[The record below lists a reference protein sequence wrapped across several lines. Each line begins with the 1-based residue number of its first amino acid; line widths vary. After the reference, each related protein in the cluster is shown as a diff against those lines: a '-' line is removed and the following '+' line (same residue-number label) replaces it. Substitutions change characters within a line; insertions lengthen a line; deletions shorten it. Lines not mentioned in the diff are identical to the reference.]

1 MASSS
6 QRVYT
11 SCSLFLSLS
20 QDSIQFFFDLAAR
33 HRMRQPF
40 CLSFVATILSDVFV
54 SGFWQPRGDLGE
66 LYREY
71 YMCAKTKHLCLKTV
85 RNIGMR
91 KPYTNIC
98 TSYVVSVSNAP
109 RVAFDCLCFTYIT
122 VHVKLTLIY
131 YKFTWMY
138 CKSVYVNTCS
148 TIF

>member
-20 QDSIQFFFDLAAR
+20 LRIQFNFSLISRLDTEWGSL
-33 HRMRQPF
+33 

-109 RVAFDCLCFTYIT
+109 RVAFDCLCFTYTT
-122 VHVKLTLIY
+122 VHVKLTLTY

-148 TIF
+148 TIS

>member
-20 QDSIQFFFDLAAR
+20 LRIQFNFSLISRLDSL
-33 HRMRQPF
+33 

-122 VHVKLTLIY
+122 VHVKLTLTY

-148 TIF
+148 TIS

>member
-20 QDSIQFFFDLAAR
+20 LRIQFNFSLISRLDSL
-33 HRMRQPF
+33 

-71 YMCAKTKHLCLKTV
+71 NMCAKTKHLCLKTV
-85 RNIGMR
+85 RKYRNAKTLYKHM
-91 KPYTNIC
+91 
-98 TSYVVSVSNAP
+98 YVVRRISLERASCCV
-109 RVAFDCLCFTYIT
+109 RLFMLY
-122 VHVKLTLIY
+122 VHNSTCQIDINILQ
-131 YKFTWMY
+131 
-138 CKSVYVNTCS
+138 VYMDVL
-148 TIF
+148 

>member
-33 HRMRQPF
+33 HRMRQPLPIVRGYYIERCF
-40 CLSFVATILSDVFV
+40 RVRFLTTKRWSWRTVQRVLHVCKDEASVFENC
-54 SGFWQPRGDLGE
+54 QK
-66 LYREY
+66 YRN
-71 YMCAKTKHLCLKTV
+71 AKTLYKH
-85 RNIGMR
+85 M
-91 KPYTNIC
+91 
-98 TSYVVSVSNAP
+98 YVVSVSNAP
-109 RVAFDCLCFTYIT
+109 RVAFDCLCFTYTT
-122 VHVKLTLIY
+122 VHVKLTLTY

-148 TIF
+148 TIS

>member
-20 QDSIQFFFDLAAR
+20 LRIQFNFSLISRLDSL
-33 HRMRQPF
+33 

-148 TIF
+148 TIS